1 MERLARGGGSD
12 GAHREACDARE
23 LAEAAA
29 RLLAREAKKA
39 GVALELE
46 HDPTTPKLWAA
57 RDQVHQ
63 VLLNLILNAIHAA
76 GRGGHVLVRVLPSE
90 LGVAIEVEDDG
101 PGIDAEDLE
110 RIFDP
115 FYTTKDPDRGTGL
128 GLTICQQL
136 VANHD
141 GSIEVRSHPDQ
152 GATFRV
158 LLPRNEQAAPAR
170 SNGSG

>member
-1 MERLARGGGSD
+1 
-12 GAHREACDARE
+12 
-23 LAEAAA
+23 
-29 RLLAREAKKA
+29 
-39 GVALELE
+39 
-46 HDPTTPKLWAA
+46 
-57 RDQVHQ
+57 
-63 VLLNLILNAIHAA
+63 
-76 GRGGHVLVRVLPSE
+76 VRVLPSE
-90 LGVAIEVEDDG
+90 VGVAIEVEDDG
-101 PGIDAEDLE
+101 PGIDTEDLE

-136 VANHD
+136 VANHE

-158 LLPRNEQAAPAR
+158 LLPCNEHGVPAR